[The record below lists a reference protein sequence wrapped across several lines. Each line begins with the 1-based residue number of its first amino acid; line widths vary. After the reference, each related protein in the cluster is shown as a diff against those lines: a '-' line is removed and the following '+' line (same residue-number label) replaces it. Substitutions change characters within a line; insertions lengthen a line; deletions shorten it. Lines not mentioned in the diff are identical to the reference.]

1 MNLSKDTDKQRPSED
16 QVYEP
21 SHHFDC
27 PQIRIV
33 LLGKTGVGKSAVGNT
48 ILGRKQ
54 FPSALRSVSV
64 TGQCQKEHAVI
75 SNRHIAVVDTP
86 GLFDTEKPNEM
97 IKKEMIRCIQFS
109 SPGPHAFL
117 VVMQLTRFTK
127 EEKMCVEALQE
138 IFGEEASK
146 FMVILFTRG
155 DDLEDQTIR
164 EFVENGESTLKEVI
178 RKCGDRY
185 HVFNNRDMSNRAQVK
200 ELLEIIDRMMALN
213 GGGFYTQEMYE
224 EAEAKIR
231 EKMEEIRRK
240 ESFGQTKNF
249 WLDKEK
255 EEIHYRQK
263 AERSDL
269 NCAFEEKLKHKMKN
283 AYKVAKHIFCT
294 KKAPPNLSR

>member
-1 MNLSKDTDKQRPSED
+1 MSLSAEEG
-16 QVYEP
+16 YEYNEEL
-21 SHHFDC
+21 
-27 PQIRIV
+27 RIV
-33 LLGKTGVGKSAVGNT
+33 LLGKTGVGKSAVANT
-48 ILGRKQ
+48 ILGREELN
-54 FPSALRSVSV
+54 SCLSSTSV
-64 TGQCQKEHAVI
+64 TTDTVKKQTVEHNKLVT
-75 SNRHIAVVDTP
+75 VVDTP

-97 IKKEMIRCIQFS
+97 IKEEMIKCVQFS
-109 SPGPHAFL
+109 CPGPHAFL

-146 FMVILFTRG
+146 FMIVLFTRG
-155 DDLEDQTIR
+155 DDLEDQTIQ
-164 EFVENGESTLKEVI
+164 EFVENGEPTLKEVI

-185 HVFNNRDMSNRAQVK
+185 HVFNNREMSNRAQVK

-240 ESFGQTKNF
+240 ESFSKTKNF
-249 WLDKEK
+249 WRDKDEEEK
-255 EEIHYRQK
+255 HYREM

-269 NCAFEEKLKHKMKN
+269 NCNFKKNLNQKVHN
-283 AYKVAKHIFCT
+283 AYKVVQ
-294 KKAPPNLSR
+294 N